1 MIKSSERTIFRI
13 VFSVSVLVFI
23 LVIILNCKIIPV
35 PETIPSFAYFL
46 PKLNAFINGTCFLL
60 LLISLYFVKQRKFE
74 IHKKINITA
83 FFLSA
88 LFLISYVTYHSLMKE
103 ETRFGGEGWLKYF
116 YYFILITHIILAAI
130 VLPLIL
136 LSFYYGLK
144 DNRYKHRKIVRW
156 SFPIWVYVTFTGV
169 LVYLL
174 LSPYYKFPI

>member
-13 VFSVSVLVFI
+13 VFSVSILVFL
-23 LVIILNCKIIPV
+23 LVIVLNKRIIPV
-35 PETIPSFAYFL
+35 PANIPNFAYYL
-46 PKLNAFINGTCFLL
+46 PKLNAIINGTCFVL
-60 LLISLYFVKQRKFE
+60 LLISLYFVRHRKFE

-83 FFLSA
+83 FFLSS
-88 LFLISYVTYHSLMKE
+88 LFLISYVTYHYLVS
-103 ETRFGGEGWLKYF
+103 ETSYGGEGILKYF
-116 YYFILITHIILAAI
+116 YYFILTTHIILAAI

-156 SFPIWVYVTFTGV
+156 SYPIWLYVTFTGV

-174 LSPYYKFPI
+174 LSPYYNFPI